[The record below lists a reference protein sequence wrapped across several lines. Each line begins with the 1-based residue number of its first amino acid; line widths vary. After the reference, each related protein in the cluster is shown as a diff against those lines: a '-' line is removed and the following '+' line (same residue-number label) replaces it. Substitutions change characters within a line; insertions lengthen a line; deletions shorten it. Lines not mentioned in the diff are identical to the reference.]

1 MRITWLSWKDINH
14 PEAGGAERVSDE
26 IRIRL
31 AQDGHEVTLITA
43 GYVDAKSEENVRG
56 VRVLR
61 AGSRFTVYIKARKLF
76 RSLPP
81 QDLVVDEM
89 NTIPFFASF
98 YRSKGSTVLLTY
110 QLARQV
116 WFYQMAF
123 PLSYIGYWLE
133 PIYLRLLSRRYKHV
147 LTESES
153 TKQDLAKYGYASSLV
168 SVFRVGMDLPRPTSL
183 PNHQISN
190 TVIFLGAFRP
200 MKRPL
205 DAIVAFEKARDTQ
218 PMLKLV
224 MAGSTN
230 GAYAQKVIDYVKSSR
245 HSEAIDIKGRVSE
258 EQKISLLKKA
268 DLILVTSIKEGWGL
282 IVTEAN
288 SQGTL
293 AVVYDTDGLR
303 DSVVAN
309 KTGLIVASGDT
320 IAMATAITSILANT
334 KKYQELR
341 QTAFKHSAQFTYVQ
355 SYKDFTSILVEAG
368 LLK

>member
-31 AQDGHEVTLITA
+31 AESGHEVTLITA
-43 GYVDAKSEENVRG
+43 RYIDAKPEENVRG

-61 AGSRFTVYIKARKLF
+61 AGNRYSVYSKARGLF
-76 RSLPP
+76 RSLPE
-81 QDLVVDEM
+81 QDLVIDEM
-89 NTIPFFASF
+89 NTVPFFASF
-98 YRSKGSTVLLTY
+98 YRSKAPTILLTY

-123 PLSYIGYWLE
+123 PFSYIGYWLE

-153 TKQDLAKYGYASSLV
+153 TKKDLAKYGYAKSSV
-168 SVFRVGMDLPRPTSL
+168 SVFRVGMDTPRPASL
-183 PNHQISN
+183 PTHRIGY

-205 DAIVAFEKARDTQ
+205 DAIIAFEKARDLQ
-218 PMLKLV
+218 PKLTLV

-230 GAYAQKVIDYVKSSR
+230 GTYAQKVLEYVKSSR

-288 SQGTL
+288 SQGTPG
-293 AVVYDTDGLR
+293 VVYDTDGLR
-303 DSVVAN
+303 DSVVAD
-309 KTGLIVASGDT
+309 KTGLVVPSGDT
-320 IAMATAITSILANT
+320 SAMASAITRILTNT
-334 KKYQELR
+334 KSYQELR
-341 QTAFKHSAQFTYVQ
+341 QTAFTHSAQFTYTQ
-355 SYKDFTSILVEAG
+355 SYKDFTSILAKAG